1 MDIRSQLIKEFD
13 PNEIKWRIME
23 AGNKNGRIWAKACK
37 YVDARLVQNRLDDVF
52 GWNNWENDTKP
63 VNYIDN
69 KGKEKSGFI
78 CKLTVEYEG
87 KKITKTDVADLT
99 DYESFKGGASDA
111 FKRTASSGYGIGR
124 YLYESKA
131 EFVDCSN
138 KKDSY
143 YTEYAKLKDG
153 TIYYWAIPGS
163 KKQDDKTDNKKN
175 DDWLNTS
182 SIDNKGNKTIITNEK
197 PLIEDKHIK
206 CIYAKTREY
215 LLTDDDIK
223 AFMKKN
229 FKKDHKKDLNIEQF
243 KAIMNYLDTF
253 ISVEDH
259 KKIMMLFEQKGKDLK
274 ELDWFV
280 EKWGLKDVSYMTKKH
295 VNYLIDKLMKL
306 PNKMDH
312 TPQPV
317 DEDVK
322 ALFAT
327 N

>member
-1 MDIRSQLIKEFD
+1 MNIRSQLIKEFD
-13 PNEIKWRIME
+13 PSEIKYRIME

-153 TIYYWAIPGS
+153 TVYYWAIPGT
-163 KKQDDKTDNKKN
+163 KKQNSN
-175 DDWLNTS
+175 NNYQ
-182 SIDNKGNKTIITNEK
+182 SINNKGNKTIITDEN
-197 PLIEDKHIK
+197 PLIEDKHVK
-206 CIYAKTREY
+206 CIYAKTREIM
-215 LLTDDDIK
+215 LSDDDIK
-223 AFMKKN
+223 NFMKER
-229 FKKDHKKDLNIEQF
+229 FKKEHRKDLNIEQF
-243 KAIMNYLDTF
+243 KTLMNYIDLYITNKEYQEIKDKLLNKG
-253 ISVEDH
+253 
-259 KKIMMLFEQKGKDLK
+259 KKIEDLK
-274 ELDWFV
+274 PFLEVWKI
-280 EKWGLKDVSYMTKKH
+280 ETKWLTKKH
-295 VNYLIDKLMKL
+295 LVKLNERLDKLPDKEEI
-306 PNKMDH
+306 
-312 TPQPV
+312 PV
-317 DEDVK
+317 NSLYNEAEPVTDDVK

-327 N
+327 K